1 MAFFSFSFFIN
12 TRLSSQNVSVI
23 ARKDVHVGY
32 RCTDVALLFV
42 KVHDYGKFVV
52 ASFLC
57 NHVNTLLRY
66 MGNGQIR
73 RHFGLFRE
81 TML

>member
-1 MAFFSFSFFIN
+1 M
-12 TRLSSQNVSVI
+12 SSQNVSVI

-57 NHVNTLLRY
+57 NHVNTLLR
-66 MGNGQIR
+66 
-73 RHFGLFRE
+73 
-81 TML
+81 